1 MRLTIDTLEALCVHV
16 SFGVTYLGHD
26 GVVDV
31 SQFPKEVVVL
41 ACVGKELRLYSAF
54 EGRLLGKLE
63 CKDMINSAAMSC
75 DGTLV
80 AVACEGGML
89 YTYKLNGLP
98 CNPPPPASS
107 SSPNDEGGE
116 EKKEEETAMEDKV
129 VYAVTEFLP
138 LAELKGH
145 EKDVCSVAFRPTSHI
160 GGKDDADT
168 KYLLASSAKDGTCRE
183 WEATSGKC
191 VAMMACTIPDSEK
204 QQQPKKNARAAM
216 LNKQV
221 LVRGVA
227 YSPCG
232 NFLYTIA
239 SGRRGKAF
247 LGKWQ
252 RVTETQ
258 KQQQKQLPPF
268 LPWDNSC
275 VSDVPVSAMS
285 INKDGT
291 VLALGNVEGEVLFIG
306 VEDGNRIKSFSV
318 HDLPVT
324 CISARPANLQYT
336 SLRSKGKKL
345 VIDAVSVSADNK
357 MSFITLQKER
367 TTLFGFI
374 RGLFKIIVLI
384 AIMKY
389 CFDECEEEIMSF
401 DVGAAKHCLVG
412 SPPGFVL
419 EGPLH

>member
-1 MRLTIDTLEALCVHV
+1 M
-16 SFGVTYLGHD
+16 
-26 GVVDV
+26 
-31 SQFPKEVVVL
+31 
-41 ACVGKELRLYSAF
+41 ACVGRELRLYSAF

-75 DGTLV
+75 DGTLI

-98 CNPPPPASS
+98 SNPSPPPPLSGAT
-107 SSPNDEGGE
+107 DEGGE

-145 EKDVCSVAFRPTSHI
+145 EKDVCSVAFRPTSNI
-160 GGKDDADT
+160 DGKDDAH
-168 KYLLASSAKDGTCRE
+168 LLASSAKDGTCRE
-183 WEATSGKC
+183 WEAKSGKC

-204 QQQPKKNARAAM
+204 QQQLKKNARAAM

-247 LGKWQ
+247 LGKWE
-252 RVTETQ
+252 RVTESAQ

-306 VEDGNRIKSFSV
+306 AENANRIKSFSV

-324 CISARPANLQYT
+324 CISARPAELQYT

-357 MSFITLQKER
+357 MSFITLQKESA
-367 TTLFGFI
+367 TLFGFI
-374 RGLFKIIVLI
+374 SGLFKIIALI

-389 CFDECEEEIMSF
+389 CFDECEEAIMSF

-412 SPPGFVL
+412 PPPGFVL